1 MNGGRRKW
9 CERVSWLESGVGRL
23 SEVREWKGGRRKNGE
38 NVGRESSW
46 AFGMTVME
54 KSGVRKWG

>member
-38 NVGRESSW
+38 NVGRESS
-46 AFGMTVME
+46 
-54 KSGVRKWG
+54 